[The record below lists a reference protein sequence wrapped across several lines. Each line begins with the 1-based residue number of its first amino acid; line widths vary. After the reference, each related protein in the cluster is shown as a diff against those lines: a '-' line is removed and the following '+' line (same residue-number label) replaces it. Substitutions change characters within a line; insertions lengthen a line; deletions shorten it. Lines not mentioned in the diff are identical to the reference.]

1 MHPHSSN
8 VHNREYIYLYLYGRE
23 WTKSSESQRQHTVI
37 VSCALMLTHVALCIN
52 LDVDYYSWLDVA
64 FVSDEVVPILGDGV

>member
-1 MHPHSSN
+1 M
-8 VHNREYIYLYLYGRE
+8 
-23 WTKSSESQRQHTVI
+23 
-37 VSCALMLTHVALCIN
+37 SCALMLTHVALCIN